1 MKIYFYYVLIL
12 LLCTACA
19 TNESDPTLEHAEYSV
34 TFRAQLN
41 NEDETKATQPGDDL
55 LNENEIKR
63 LDILFY
69 KGENNVYYPADNQ
82 ISYKKSGNG
91 VEVSVQFTTSEVALF
106 DNATDYKMVVIANT
120 NLLRDNLAN
129 IQYSELKQLVQSS
142 NLISMPNEAFLMDG
156 EVNTKLSPTITT
168 LTDVKLKRAA
178 AKVNI
183 RIDAVSIPGWEF
195 VSAEAQLYSSAK
207 KTTLLQGNPC
217 VLAESDFESYLP
229 RDIQMNNSETFY
241 SYENDWTLDSEKEP
255 WMLLK
260 VNVKNL
266 QNTIDATYYKVR
278 LNYLNASGT
287 DPQLAFKL
295 IRNKIYELGINL
307 YALGSPDPELPLELT
322 CNFRILDWTTKQ
334 IDVSIDN
341 YKYLVVFE
349 DQVDMY
355 NIVNRDIKYA
365 SNMSVQLVINQVS
378 YTQYNS
384 DGSIT
389 KVPITSGANYPTI
402 KLDSTN
408 RTINISSK
416 IPINYVPKEIEFE
429 VKTIGTPQL
438 SQKVKVTQYPPIYV
452 TAEWSNSSTNVGGG
466 STLGGCNTDYSN
478 GATGQKNFNLY
489 KVTILLSDFSKFSGG
504 VTYPSTDGYVLGDPS
519 VVDNNI
525 RTTGT
530 DEISNNIYSPQF
542 VIASQRGI
550 TLPDTW
556 DCAFSRC
563 KAYREGGYLQGSW
576 RIPTKAEIQ
585 IVDMI
590 QDDVNSAVKSLL
602 IGDEYWS
609 ARKDNQGKST
619 SYNFKGNTFTESST
633 KNYPVRC
640 ITDTWNRNTK

>member
-12 LLCTACA
+12 LLGTACA

-183 RIDAVSIPGWEF
+183 RIDAVSIPGRVF

-217 VLAESDFESYLP
+217 VLTESDFESYLP

-255 WMLLK
+255 WILLK

-266 QNTIDATYYKVR
+266 QNAIDATYYKVR

-295 IRNKIYELGINL
+295 MRNKIYELGINL

-365 SNMSVQLVINQVS
+365 SNMDVKIENIQAYYYEFDSNGDKIKKPILSTDLS
-378 YTQYNS
+378 YPKIVLNKQNS
-384 DGSIT
+384 S
-389 KVPITSGANYPTI
+389 
-402 KLDSTN
+402 
-408 RTINISSK
+408 ININAS
-416 IPINYVPKEIEFE
+416 IPINYVPKEIEFD
-429 VKTIGTPQL
+429 VQTIGVPQL
-438 SQKVKVTQYPPIYV
+438 SQRVKVFQYPPIYV
-452 TAEWSNSSTNVGGG
+452 TAVKSMDSSSGNGAGDCGSNTYPHG
-466 STLGGCNTDYSN
+466 STGRINFTFYTVTTLVHNSE
-478 GATGQKNFNLY
+478 ATVVGDPT
-489 KVTILLSDFSKFSGG
+489 VLSDGIK
-504 VTYPSTDGYVLGDPS
+504 V
-519 VVDNNI
+519 
-525 RTTGT
+525 TGT
-530 DEISNNIYSPQF
+530 DVVSNNMISPQF
-542 VIASQRGI
+542 VIATQRGI
-550 TLPDTW
+550 TSQIEYN
-556 DCAFSRC
+556 CAQTRC
-563 KAYREGGYLQGSW
+563 KTYRETPYKKGEW
-576 RIPTKAEIQ
+576 RIPTKAEIVL
-585 IVDMI
+585 IDKI
-590 QDDVNSAVKSLL
+590 QDDPKSAVKSLL
-602 IGDEYWS
+602 QGSSYWS
-609 ARKDNQGKST
+609 AYKWE
-619 SYNFKGNTFTESST
+619 YYTFTNNSFSSSS
-633 KNYPVRC
+633 NQAFVRC